1 MDSKLAHPSIQGGG
15 LLELIPLTQ
24 IPLLFFVNSSFH
36 HSFLKVSFASIE
48 GVDKQAMVED
58 WLNPES
64 GYTGQSPGY
73 RAPVPDT
80 GYSSPGYRA
89 APAGYKTCSGYRA
102 QSIGKR
108 TLNLKIN

>member
-1 MDSKLAHPSIQGGG
+1 M
-15 LLELIPLTQ
+15 
-24 IPLLFFVNSSFH
+24 
-36 HSFLKVSFASIE
+36 E

-73 RAPVPDT
+73 RATVPDT

>member
-1 MDSKLAHPSIQGGG
+1 M
-15 LLELIPLTQ
+15 
-24 IPLLFFVNSSFH
+24 
-36 HSFLKVSFASIE
+36 E

-102 QSIGKR
+102 QSTGKR
-108 TLNLKIN
+108 TLNLKINWTIDAKKLKDKNL